1 MIRAQDSLV
10 SDCEHHFL
18 LSRED
23 DRLLVELHWDLIQP
37 CYSIQF
43 EFQNIARRLEFLP
56 VSGCRVP
63 SIDRETLVLFLC
75 VHGAKHSWGRLGWVC
90 DVAELIR
97 PERGVVWES
106 VIEQA
111 CQLHCVRILHLGLI
125 LAEKIL
131 AASPPETLLRRIGDD
146 AAANLLAV
154 EVQDRLFR
162 EETSESNVD
171 EKWRFFFRARERM
184 RDRVSSCVKRQGSP
198 EELIDSPSPYCHGVR
213 SLLQYC

>member
-1 MIRAQDSLV
+1 MLSTLLYGSTSLRQSGDLDILVDKKDCLRAKELLLSRTCSRRLRLEDDQSADSLV

-131 AASPPETLLRRIGDD
+131 ARHRRKLFCGGSETMP
-146 AAANLLAV
+146 
-154 EVQDRLFR
+154 RLI
-162 EETSESNVD
+162 S
-171 EKWRFFFRARERM
+171 
-184 RDRVSSCVKRQGSP
+184 
-198 EELIDSPSPYCHGVR
+198 
-213 SLLQYC
+213 